1 MVVSTPPRLE
11 KKDKIPPRLEI
22 MVEKME
28 KTWFFLAQK
37 TKNTEIRIY
46 KAARSHKIVLEN
58 NFLKG
63 EYDNQGDFPTPF
75 LNHPWS
81 NLAIWMSQARRGCPP
96 VSKGNPPMNE
106 GAPVRARVQ
115 LVNISG

>member
-1 MVVSTPPRLE
+1 
-11 KKDKIPPRLEI
+11 

-28 KTWFFLAQK
+28 KTCFFFAK
-37 TKNTEIRIY
+37 KIKNTEIRIY

-58 NFLKG
+58 PFLMG

-106 GAPVRARVQ
+106 GAPIRARVQ
-115 LVNISG
+115 WVRSHLVKISCQNS